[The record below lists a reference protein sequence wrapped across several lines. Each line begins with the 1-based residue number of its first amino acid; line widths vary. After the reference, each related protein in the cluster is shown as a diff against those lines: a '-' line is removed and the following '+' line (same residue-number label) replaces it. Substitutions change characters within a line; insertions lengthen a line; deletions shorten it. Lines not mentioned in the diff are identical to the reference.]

1 MDVKVSAVNRDTI
14 TARAE
19 AALRHAIVEGRFAAG
34 ERLVERQ
41 LCEALQVS
49 RGSLRE
55 ALRSLRSEGLV
66 DLVPH
71 RGPVVASITTAQAR
85 EIYAIRGALEGLAA
99 RSLALQPDAKAI
111 ERMLA
116 ALERLRDIQRGVA
129 DRATLIPVKT
139 EFYRALFDGAG
150 NATLGQMMENLLARI
165 SVLRRT
171 SFSRP
176 DRLAASIGEIGKIVD
191 AIRAGDP
198 ELAERASRLHVA
210 NACAAALP
218 LLPASHTAVSTRR
231 PRTRKPTM
239 PPRRAPASMTDSDD

>member
-1 MDVKVSAVNRDTI
+1 MDVKVSAVSRETI

-19 AALRHAIVEGRFAAG
+19 QALRNAILDGRFTAG
-34 ERLVERQ
+34 ERLVERR

-49 RGSLRE
+49 RSSLRE

-71 RGPVVASITTAQAR
+71 RGPVVARITAEQAR
-85 EIYAIRGALEGLAA
+85 DLYAIRGALEGLAA
-99 RSLALQPDAKAI
+99 RTMAQQPAPQ
-111 ERMLA
+111 
-116 ALERLRDIQRGVA
+116 ALERMATALDKMRDIHRGVG
-129 DRATLIPVKT
+129 DPATLIPVKT

-150 NATLGQMMENLLARI
+150 NVMLGSMMDNLLARI

-176 DRLAASIGEIGKIVD
+176 DRLGESIREITEIVA

-198 ELAERASRLHVA
+198 ERAERASRLHVER
-210 NACAAALP
+210 ACAAALP
-218 LLPASHTAVSTRR
+218 LLP
-231 PRTRKPTM
+231 
-239 PPRRAPASMTDSDD
+239 PPLPPDDKTGGTLDGH

>member
-1 MDVKVSAVNRDTI
+1 MDVKVSAVSRDTI

-19 AALRHAIVEGRFAAG
+19 TALRNAILDGRFDAG
-34 ERLVERQ
+34 ERLVERR

-71 RGPVVASITTAQAR
+71 RGPVVARISAEQAR

-99 RSLALQPDAKAI
+99 RTMAGRSDAHAL
-111 ERMLA
+111 ERMAA
-116 ALERLRDIQRGVA
+116 ALEKMRDIQRGVGDPA
-129 DRATLIPVKT
+129 ALIPVKT

-150 NATLGQMMENLLARI
+150 NVMLGQMMDNLLARI
-165 SVLRRT
+165 SVLRKT

-176 DRLAASIGEIGKIVD
+176 DRLGESIGEIAEIVA

-198 ELAERASRLHVA
+198 VRAERASRLHVER
-210 NACAAALP
+210 ACAAALP
-218 LLPASHTAVSTRR
+218 LLP
-231 PRTRKPTM
+231 KPL
-239 PPRRAPASMTDSDD
+239 TDSPGAGAGDEG